1 MATTDDGE
9 APLAARRPLRRFATA
24 PYVLLTLCMLFW
36 AGNAV
41 VGKAVVGVVP
51 PLSLSFLRWLIALAI
66 IVPFGLTHVRNDF
79 SAVRAQWRTLFMLAL
94 FSVVAFNTLL
104 YVALKWTTAINA
116 SLVGA
121 TGPAVIPL
129 IAWILLRER
138 VSPRQA
144 VGIAVSFVGVLIVIT
159 RGELGVLANLG
170 FNQGDLLV
178 LSAVVAWSIYSVLL
192 RRHSASLHPLT
203 FLTVTFAFGL
213 AIITP
218 FSAWEYANGARMHLS
233 ALSLGGIAY
242 VGIFPS
248 LFSFLFWNRGVTAI
262 GASRA
267 AQFLYLVPVF
277 AAALAIVFLGESLEF
292 YHVVGIALIF
302 VGLQAAT
309 RKSRAPRADD
319 GR

>member
-1 MATTDDGE
+1 MSTTDDGE
-9 APLAARRPLRRFATA
+9 ATIAHGRLRRFATA

-41 VGKAVVGVVP
+41 VGRAVVGVVP
-51 PLSLSFLRWLIALAI
+51 PLTLSFWRWVIALAI
-66 IVPFGLTHVRNDF
+66 IVPFGLPHVRKDF
-79 SAVRAQWRTLFMLAL
+79 AAVRAQWRTLFMLAL
-94 FSVVAFNTLL
+94 FSVAAFNTLL
-104 YVALKWTTAINA
+104 YLALKWTTAINA

-129 IAWILLRER
+129 IAWMVLRER

-144 VGIAVSFVGVLIVIT
+144 AGIAASFGGVLIVIT
-159 RGELGVLANLG
+159 QGDVGVLASLG
-170 FNQGDLLV
+170 FNHGDLLV
-178 LSAVVAWSIYSVLL
+178 LLAVVAWSIYSVLL

-203 FLTVTFAFGL
+203 FLTVTFAFGF

-218 FSAWEYANGARMHLS
+218 FAAWEYANGARMTLS

-262 GASRA
+262 GVSRA

-277 AAALAIVFLGESLEF
+277 AAALAIAFLGESLAF
-292 YHVVGIALIF
+292 HHVAGVALIF
-302 VGLQAAT
+302 IGIRAAM
-309 RKSRAPRADD
+309 RKSRTPQARD

>member
-1 MATTDDGE
+1 M
-9 APLAARRPLRRFATA
+9 
-24 PYVLLTLCMLFW
+24 
-36 AGNAV
+36 
-41 VGKAVVGVVP
+41 
-51 PLSLSFLRWLIALAI
+51 IALAI
-66 IVPFGLTHVRNDF
+66 ILPFGLRHVRDDF
-79 SAVRAQWRTLFMLAL
+79 AAVRTQWRTLFMLAL
-94 FSVVAFNTLL
+94 FSVAAFNTLL
-104 YVALKWTTAINA
+104 YLALKWTTAINA

-129 IAWILLRER
+129 IAWIVLRER

-144 VGIAVSFVGVLIVIT
+144 AGIAASFAGVLMVIT
-159 RGELGVLANLG
+159 RGDVGVLANLG

-178 LSAVVAWSIYSVLL
+178 LLAVVAWSIYSVLL

-203 FLTVTFAFGL
+203 FLTVTFAFGF

-218 FSAWEYANGARMHLS
+218 FAAWEYANGARMALS

-262 GASRA
+262 GANRA
-267 AQFLYLVPVF
+267 AQFLFLVPVF
-277 AAALAIVFLGESLEF
+277 AAALAIAFLGESLEF
-292 YHVVGIALIF
+292 HHVAGVALIF
-302 VGLQAAT
+302 LGIHAAT
-309 RKSRAPRADD
+309 RKGRAPRASD